1 MEITESKIIAA
12 CKAGEMESFVYL
24 YDRYVEKIY
33 KFLYFRTFD
42 QQLAE
47 DITSQVFLKVMN
59 KISTFNESKGTFQAW
74 LYQIARN
81 LLIDEY
87 RKQKP
92 TDNIDAHFDLA
103 SGINLEAE
111 TGQTLT
117 NEALHKLLMT
127 LPAEAQ
133 ELITMRLWQEMPYAE
148 IAAVTGKTEGSLKM
162 QFSRIIL
169 QLQKHSHL
177 LVLPFI
183 LALILN

>member
-1 MEITESKIIAA
+1 
-12 CKAGEMESFVYL
+12 MESFVYL

-42 QQLAE
+42 QDLAE
-47 DITSQVFLKVMN
+47 DLTSQVFFKAMD
-59 KISTFNESKGTFQAW
+59 KIHTVDESKGTFQAW
-74 LYQIARN
+74 LYRIARN

-92 TDNIDAHFDLA
+92 TDNIDAHYDLA
-103 SGINLEAE
+103 SDLNVEAE
-111 TGQTLT
+111 TGQKLT

-133 ELITMRLWQEMPYAE
+133 ELVSMRLWDEMPYSE
-148 IAAVTGKTEGSLKM
+148 ISAITGKTEGSLKM
-162 QFSRIIL
+162 QFSRIIV

-177 LVLPFI
+177 LI
-183 LALILN
+183 LTLFLTHIYAH